1 MAKLGA
7 GTLEK
12 LLEGLKT
19 PFDEKLIVGY
29 DKADDAS
36 VYMLKDDLAVINTVD
51 FFPPVCDDPYLYGQ
65 IAAANSLSDIYAM
78 GGIPKLALNIMC
90 VCNDMTET
98 QVAEILRGGYDK
110 AMEAECIITGGH
122 TITAKEP
129 VYGLSV
135 TGFIQPDK
143 ILKNAGA
150 KIGDKLLL
158 TKPLGSGIM
167 LTADKANAGLVTQ
180 EQMQPV
186 YQNMA
191 TLNKIAAQ
199 IMREFDIHACTDITG
214 FGFAGHAMEM
224 ARASGCT
231 FVFESKL
238 IPHYPKTI
246 ELAEM
251 GIIPSGA
258 YKNREY
264 VANEIAFDKNVSLAM
279 QDLLFDPQTSGGL
292 LIATSQAQELCA
304 ALQNVGVDAHII
316 GEATDRQDTSIIVNS

>member
-19 PFDEKLIVGY
+19 PFDKNLIVGY

-36 VYMLKDDLAVINTVD
+36 VYKLRNDLAVINTVD

-78 GGIPKLALNIMC
+78 GGTPKLALNIMC
-90 VCNDMTET
+90 VCKEMDEFMIS
-98 QVAEILRGGYDK
+98 EILRGGYDK
-110 AMEAECIITGGH
+110 AMEADCIITGGH

-135 TGFIQPDK
+135 TGFIHPDK

-150 KIGDKLLL
+150 QKGDGLLL
-158 TKPLGSGIM
+158 TKPLGTGIM
-167 LTADKANAGLVTQ
+167 MTADKAKADLVTK
-180 EQMQPV
+180 EAMKPV
-186 YQNMA
+186 FDNMA
-191 TLNKIAAQ
+191 ALNKNAAE
-199 IMREFDIHACTDITG
+199 IMANFEVHGCTDITG

-224 ARASGCT
+224 ARGSNCT
-231 FVFESKL
+231 LVIEGKL
-238 IPHYPKTI
+238 MPYYPEAF
-246 ELAEM
+246 ELAQI

-264 VANEIAFDKNVSLAM
+264 TANEIAFTKDIPLAL
-279 QDLLFDPQTSGGL
+279 QDIIFDPQTSGGL
-292 LIATSQAQELCA
+292 FIATPQAEELQK
-304 ALQNVGVDAHII
+304 ALNENGVAAHII
-316 GEATDRQDTSIIVNS
+316 GEVSEKSDQSVIVK

>member
-19 PFDEKLIVGY
+19 PFDKNLIVGY

-36 VYMLKDDLAVINTVD
+36 VYMLRNDLAVINTVD

-78 GGIPKLALNIMC
+78 GGTPKLALNIMC
-90 VCNDMTET
+90 VCKDMTET
-98 QVAEILRGGYDK
+98 QIAEILRGGYDK
-110 AMEAECIITGGH
+110 AMEAGCIITGGH
-122 TITAKEP
+122 TINAKEP

-150 KIGDKLLL
+150 QTGDKLLL
-158 TKPLGSGIM
+158 TKPLGTGIM
-167 LTADKANAGLVTQ
+167 MTADKANAGLVTK

-186 YQNMA
+186 FQNMA
-191 TLNKIAAQ
+191 ALNKLAAQ
-199 IMREFDIHACTDITG
+199 TMQDFEIHACTDITG

-224 ARASGCT
+224 ARGSCCT
-231 FVFESKL
+231 LIVESEF
-238 IPHYPKTI
+238 IPHYPEAA

-251 GIIPSGA
+251 GIIPAGA

-264 VANEIAFDKNVSLAM
+264 TANEIAFDKNVPLAV
-279 QDLLFDPQTSGGL
+279 QDIIFDPQTSGGL
-292 LIATSQAQELCA
+292 LIATPQAEELCSAMQNA
-304 ALQNVGVDAHII
+304 AVDAHII
-316 GEATDRQDTSIIVNS
+316 GEATDRQDSSLIIK